1 MYVSHMYYMMGGH
14 SSWTA
19 AQWMVQAGKL
29 LIWNHYGWYLPPLHY
44 SSAILKLVDEMWIS
58 YLTVELYS
66 LHKVTQQVV
75 GVAQVPVGP
84 PLSSSVAKLF
94 DQTQVHPTHP
104 GTRI

>member
-1 MYVSHMYYMMGGH
+1 
-14 SSWTA
+14 
-19 AQWMVQAGKL
+19 
-29 LIWNHYGWYLPPLHY
+29 
-44 SSAILKLVDEMWIS
+44 MWIS